1 VSAVAERRLLLFHAH
16 PDDET
21 ISTGATMARYVDEG
35 VQVTLLTSTLGEEG
49 EILVPALA
57 QLAADQA
64 DQLGGYRI
72 GELAEAMRV
81 LGVTDH
87 RYLGGPGRFRDSGM
101 AGTPANRKPRALW
114 RADQDP
120 AVFDAAVAAAVDV
133 IRQIRPQVVVS
144 PDDNGDYGHPDHVM
158 TYRVASAAIE
168 RAADASYDAVA
179 APPWRVSKVY
189 WTAVPKSELARAV
202 EALADSDTSFF
213 SVDNVDELAL
223 GVADEEVTTALGN
236 SGCGERKMAAMQAHA
251 TQISVEGPFFALS
264 NKLGREIMAREWF
277 RLVSGEVGGPLDD
290 DGRETDLFAGT
301 A

>member
-35 VQVTLLTSTLGEEG
+35 VQVTLVTSTLGEEG
-49 EILVPALA
+49 EVLVPALA

-72 GELAEAMRV
+72 GELAAAMRL

-101 AGTPANRKPRALW
+101 AGTPATGKPRAFW

-120 AVFDAAVAAAVDV
+120 ADFDAAVAAAVEV
-133 IRQIRPQVVVS
+133 IREVRPQVVVT
-144 PDDNGDYGHPDHVM
+144 PDDNGDYGHPDHIM
-158 TYRVASAAIE
+158 TYRVAAAAIA
-168 RAADASYDAVA
+168 RAAEAGYQAVA
-179 APPWRVSKVY
+179 APPWRVGKVY
-189 WTAVPKSELARAV
+189 WTALPKSALTRGM
-202 EALADSDTSFF
+202 EALADSGTSFF
-213 SVDNVDELAL
+213 SADNVDEIPV
-223 GVADEEVTTALGN
+223 GVPDELVTTALPN
-236 SGCGERKMAAMQAHA
+236 SGYGERKMAAMEAHA

-264 NKLGREIMAREWF
+264 NKLGREIMAMEWF
-277 RLVSGEVGGPLDD
+277 RLVSGELAGPRDE

-301 A
+301 L